1 MNSVNII
8 GRVARDPLD
17 RETVNG
23 VPCSLFSVAI
33 NRAGGQTVFVDV
45 VAYRSA
51 AQFVNGY
58 VTRGRLIGIT
68 GHLNTWEWTDD
79 KGENRRTVQVVADRV
94 YALDKPGGPRESTE
108 EKQE

>member
-1 MNSVNII
+1 MNTVNII

-23 VPCSLFSVAI
+23 VPCSLFSIAI
-33 NRAGGQTVFVDV
+33 NRPGGQTVFVDV
-45 VAYRSA
+45 VAYRHV

-58 VTRGRLIGIT
+58 VTKGRLIGIT
-68 GHLNTWEWTDD
+68 GHLNIWEWQDD
-79 KGENRRTVQVVADRV
+79 RGENRRTVQVVADAV
-94 YALDKPGGPRESTE
+94 YALDKPAMIRHNME